1 MSAVTT
7 VLLVGACIWTESMS
21 GGLRSHAENT
31 YEGRDHRSRA
41 TLHDEIWFAQEVAVR
56 RARSHL
62 SAMIFAML
70 GGISATIT
78 ASYLIGRKDDA
89 FVMLWDKVAA
99 LVAVGRAEASP
110 SDVSHN
116 QQT

>member
-1 MSAVTT
+1 MSNAILSAVTT
-7 VLLVGACIWTESMS
+7 VLLVGACIWTESMP
-21 GGLRSHAENT
+21 GGLRSHAEKI

-41 TLHDEIWFAQEVAVR
+41 TFHDEIWFAQEVAVR
-56 RARSHL
+56 RARLHL

-70 GGISATIT
+70 GGISAAIT

-99 LVAVGRAEASP
+99 LESQLDELKRSP
-110 SDVSHN
+110 P
-116 QQT
+116 T